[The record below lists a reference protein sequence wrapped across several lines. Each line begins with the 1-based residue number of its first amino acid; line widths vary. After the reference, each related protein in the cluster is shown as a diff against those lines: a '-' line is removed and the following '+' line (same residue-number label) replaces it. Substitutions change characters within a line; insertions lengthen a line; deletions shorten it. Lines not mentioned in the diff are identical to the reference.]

1 MTNSQIGLLEV
12 KNTISKIRNSMDR
25 SINRFITAENQ
36 ISEWEDR
43 SEENI
48 QNTAEGDNRLRNI

>member
-1 MTNSQIGLLEV
+1 
-12 KNTISKIRNSMDR
+12 MDR
-25 SINRFITAENQ
+25 SINRFITAEKQ
-36 ISEWEDR
+36 ISEREDR